1 MKKLS
6 NIIETISKVNGFAI
20 LKPEFLD
27 HEDDFLTLLKNSG
40 WRVIQKKKG
49 ALTQEQAEA
58 LYKQHSDK
66 PFFKDL
72 CKYMT
77 SGDCLACSCQK
88 DSDNPIKDM
97 TALKDKVRQKWGKDD
112 MKNAMHSADSEEAVE
127 REAGIV
133 FNNAVAE
140 GLEDQLTVAYQVPV
154 ESPIVKELKSL
165 YCEEVNAFYQYW
177 IVKDFLVGR
186 ERPSIAKKYEEWA
199 MDELTDHG
207 SKLLKRLS
215 ELDAD
220 MADML
225 NLYANNEKAEGKYI
239 MPAPS
244 FDTLTSIQ
252 QNIEAEQA
260 AINHYSRVI
269 LMTEDID
276 PTTNKILKEILAD
289 EEEHKSEL
297 KDFLMDLTAQH

>member
-6 NIIETISKVNGFAI
+6 HIIEGLSQVNGFAM
-20 LKPEFLD
+20 LKPGFLD
-27 HEDDFLTLLKNSG
+27 HEDEFLTLLKNNK
-40 WRVIQKKKG
+40 WNVIQKKKG
-49 ALTQEQAEA
+49 VLTQEQAEA
-58 LYKQHSDK
+58 LYKPHK
-66 PFFKDL
+66 GKEFFNDL
-72 CKYMT
+72 VKYMC
-77 SGDCLACSCQK
+77 SDESLSCLCQK
-88 DSDNPIKDM
+88 DCNDPIKDM
-97 TALKDKVRQKWGKDD
+97 SGLKDKVRQKWGEDD
-112 MKNAMHSADSEEAVE
+112 MKNAMHSSDSLDNVS
-127 REAGIV
+127 RESSIV

-140 GLEDQLTVAYQVPV
+140 SLDDITYQVPA
-154 ESPIVKELKSL
+154 ESPVVRELKSL

-177 IVKDFLVGR
+177 IVKDFLIGK

-225 NLYANNEKAEGKYI
+225 NLYANNERAEGKYI
-239 MPAPS
+239 MPSPS

-260 AINHYSRVI
+260 AIDHYSRVI
-269 LMTEDID
+269 QMTEDID
-276 PTTNKILKEILAD
+276 PVTNLMLKEILTD

-297 KDFLMDLTAQH
+297 KDFLMDITSHH